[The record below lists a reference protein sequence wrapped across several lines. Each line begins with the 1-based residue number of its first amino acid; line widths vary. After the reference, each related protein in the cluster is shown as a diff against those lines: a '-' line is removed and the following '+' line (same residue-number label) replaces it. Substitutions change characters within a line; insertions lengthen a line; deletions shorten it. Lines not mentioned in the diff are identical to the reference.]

1 MSEQSDYEFEEHE
14 KSIALQFDESIQ
26 IRKQIVREC
35 ERVNRDKLNDR
46 FWFFMKNTNVLIIL
60 QYNVRN
66 EKIHTMIS
74 LFVDKNIQNY
84 DVIAIQKFWRN
95 SFASISLSI
104 MSQAAIQKQDCGI
117 TWCDYSHVMWLR
129 WLCTERNNF
138 DSNILNIYRGLF
150 ILK

>member
-1 MSEQSDYEFEEHE
+1 
-14 KSIALQFDESIQ
+14 LQFDESIQ